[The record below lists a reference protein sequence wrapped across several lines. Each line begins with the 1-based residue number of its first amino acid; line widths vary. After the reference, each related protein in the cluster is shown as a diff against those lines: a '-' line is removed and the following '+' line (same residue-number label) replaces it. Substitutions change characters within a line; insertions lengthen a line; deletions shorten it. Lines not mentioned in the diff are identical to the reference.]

1 MAEVGADRILFSI
14 DYPFETFEDGC
25 DWFDNAELNETDRY
39 KIGRENAKRLFK
51 LGAYKDSTA

>member
-14 DYPFETFEDGC
+14 DYPFETFEDAC
-25 DWFDNAELNETDRY
+25 VWFDEAELNLTDRL

-51 LGAYKDSTA
+51 LGSYHDSSA